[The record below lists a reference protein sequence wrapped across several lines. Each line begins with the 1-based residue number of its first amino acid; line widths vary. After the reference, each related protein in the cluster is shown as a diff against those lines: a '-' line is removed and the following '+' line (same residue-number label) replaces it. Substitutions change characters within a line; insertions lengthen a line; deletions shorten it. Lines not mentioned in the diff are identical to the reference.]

1 TCGDADDLVDRP
13 QDKTR
18 PQRHGGGREIFLT
31 SCRPGARTLMTNSA
45 KYAHYAP
52 GLVSRQVRFAGL
64 AGCVEAAVGGRAP
77 AGLPAWLSEDC

>member
-1 TCGDADDLVDRP
+1 
-13 QDKTR
+13 
-18 PQRHGGGREIFLT
+18 
-31 SCRPGARTLMTNSA
+31 PGARTLMTNSA